1 MANAACHQQRSSV
14 WHILVVAVAVVLSA
28 TCACLAVSQR
38 AAREA
43 SVLADLKA
51 ILDAEKV
58 LYERERRYG
67 TLEDLDSKGV
77 IDAGLLRAHNRHYR
91 LEVKLNGPA
100 FEVFATPTKYE
111 RDSKMSFFA
120 DRSGQIRCADK
131 GGAEADVNDP
141 ICD

>member
-1 MANAACHQQRSSV
+1 MANAACPQQRSSV
-14 WHILVVAVAVVLSA
+14 WLILVLAAVVVSTA
-28 TCACLAVSQR
+28 ASACLVVSQR

-58 LYERERRYG
+58 LYEKERRYG
-67 TLEDLDSKGV
+67 TLEELDSKGV
-77 IDAGLLRAHNRHYR
+77 IDSGLLRAHNRHYR
-91 LEVKLNGPA
+91 LEVEINGPA

-120 DRSGQIRCADK
+120 DGSGQIRCADK